1 MSEVLADVKD
11 KLRRDR
17 KVRGLYRR
25 DKVWYVRL
33 YHKGKEWRFST
44 GMESKKGAQ
53 RELGRA
59 RSDKAAFIAEKL
71 RERDQARQLVTAWV
85 EEYVEVMK
93 KQGRRDMRRRKKCV
107 KALSARFPDKA
118 LAEVSRRDVEG
129 WREELKG
136 KLGPATVNRYL
147 AYGSHLF
154 SEARR
159 LGLVE
164 KNPFFGVERLREPPG
179 RVRYLEPGEVDALLE
194 VCPDWFRPFLALAF
208 ETGCRKSELVNL
220 LWKDVDFRTG
230 FLRVRYSKN
239 GESRHVPLT
248 EKAIAALKSVSR
260 RLDHPF
266 VFSGETGAA
275 LARGWKESLGPDGL
289 PAPGLDYDNRP
300 LHEALAQAC
309 TAAKIEDFRFHDARH
324 HVGSWLAM
332 KGVGLDARM
341 AILGHKTERMARRYA
356 HLSPEYLRKAMD
368 LFSGESVP
376 KTGTENGRVTKA

>member
-1 MSEVLADVKD
+1 MSDAVAEVKD
-11 KLRRDR
+11 TPRRDR

-44 GMESKKGAQ
+44 GRESKKGAL

-59 RSDKAAFIAEKL
+59 RSDKAAFIAEKVK
-71 RERDQARQLVTAWV
+71 ERDQARQMLTAWV
-85 EEYVEVMK
+85 DEYVELMK
-93 KQGRRDMRRRKKCV
+93 KAGRRDMRRRKKCV

-118 LAEVSRRDVEG
+118 LAEVSRRDVEA
-129 WREELKG
+129 WREELKVNR
-136 KLGPATVNRYL
+136 GPATVNRYL

-159 LGLVE
+159 VGLVE
-164 KNPFFGVERLREPPG
+164 KNPFCGVERLREPPG
-179 RVRYLEPGEVDALLE
+179 RVRYLEPGEVDALLKA
-194 VCPDWFRPFLALAF
+194 CADWFRPILALAF

-220 LWKDVDFRTG
+220 LWKDVDFKAG

-248 EKAIAALKSVSR
+248 EKAIAALKSMTR

-266 VFSGETGAA
+266 VFSGRAGTP
-275 LARGWKESLGPDGL
+275 LAQGWKESLGPDGL
-289 PAPGLDYDNRP
+289 PRPGLDYDNRP
-300 LHEALAQAC
+300 LHEALAAAC
-309 TAAKIEDFRFHDARH
+309 TVAEIDDFRFHDARH

-332 KGVGLDARM
+332 KGVSLDARM

-356 HLSPEYLRKAMD
+356 HLSPEYLRKAME

-376 KTGTENGRVTKA
+376 KTGTENGKVRKA